1 MVHLEKNQNTKNNT
15 PNPSMCGL
23 FSQFAIFT
31 RLRKRAGAK
40 RTPDAVQLV
49 LVPVPNVSIPGPRSA
64 HLDAPQLDGAV
75 NGPVK
80 SAVAAADSANSLSS
94 TNSLSDVVAAQV
106 TTLEALP
113 AELRSRILSHV
124 ADDLGGLRALVLA
137 SPVFYQQYLLDRKA
151 LLRAGLKIALGNLLV
166 DAYAVQTSA
175 SLYELADSRHEL
187 QLETIRLFIDNY
199 VALRSATPDVILEE
213 CCTEEDLLGM
223 AAFYVSVARPLSGEC
238 ATRFLNRLD
247 TSLEVANYLSATELS
262 RLLRAIYRYHLYCNL
277 FGQGPQGY
285 REVPRLESGQHLDL
299 FFCMFKPWEIE
310 EIYCMYIL
318 LRDTYGD
325 ILDAITWDL
334 DRDHPK
340 FQDWPNPLAPGSW
353 DLASPCKALAL
364 LYFLPFM
371 ILGSTW

>member
-1 MVHLEKNQNTKNNT
+1 MVHLEQNQNTDNNT
-15 PNPSMCGL
+15 PNASMRGL

-40 RTPDAVQLV
+40 RTPNAVPP
-49 LVPVPNVSIPGPRSA
+49 VPVLNGSIPGPGSA
-64 HLDAPQLDGAV
+64 HSDAPQQQLDGAV
-75 NGPVK
+75 NRPVE
-80 SAVAAADSANSLSS
+80 SAVATETANSS
-94 TNSLSDVVAAQV
+94 TNMAAAQV

-113 AELRSRILSHV
+113 AELRWHILSHV
-124 ADDLGGLRALVLA
+124 ADDLRGLRALVLA

-151 LLRAGLKIALGNLLV
+151 LLRLGLKRALGNSLV

-175 SLYELADSRHEL
+175 SLYEPADSRHEL

-199 VALRSATPDVILEE
+199 VALRSATPDVILEG
-213 CCTEEDLLGM
+213 CCTEDDLLGM

-247 TSLEVANYLSATELS
+247 TSLEVANNLSATELS
-262 RLLRAIYRYHLYCNL
+262 RLSRAIYRYQLYCNL
-277 FGQGPQGY
+277 FGQGPEGY
-285 REVPRLESGQHLDL
+285 RRVPRLESGQQLDL
-299 FFCMFKPWEIE
+299 FFCIFKPWEIE
-310 EIYCMYIL
+310 EIYCIYIL
-318 LRDTYGD
+318 LKDTYGD

-353 DLASPCKALAL
+353 DLANPCKAFH
-364 LYFLPFM
+364 FLPFM
-371 ILGSTW
+371 IFGSTW